1 MSNLEQVIRRDRDWE
16 VVIGLEVHAQISSK
30 SKLFSRSKTNF
41 GAEPNSQVSFVDA
54 AMPGMLPSINGECVR
69 QAVRSGLAIGG
80 TVNLFSRFDRKN
92 YFYPDLPQGYQ
103 ITQFYYPIVS
113 NGSIAINISDNEKKI
128 VKINRIHIEQD
139 AGKSLHDQSPSETFI
154 DLNRSGIALME
165 IVTDPDMRSSEEAAR
180 FLKELR
186 LILRYLGSCDGDMEK
201 GSLRCDA
208 NISVRILGSK
218 TYGTRVEIKNVNSV
232 KFLIKAINYE
242 AERQIALIESG
253 EEVLQETRLFDSVS
267 EVTRSMRSK
276 EDSVDYRYFPDPD
289 LLPLIFSEEYVEEAR
304 NSLPEL
310 PNVKLARYVN
320 ELGLSLYDAEVVVSE
335 QATARY
341 FEEVAAVIEPK
352 IAVNWIIVELFAKL
366 NKLGVDIEN
375 SPIKPEGLIEL
386 LELVKDDTISGK
398 IAKQVFELM
407 FEEGKRPKE
416 LVEKY
421 NLRQVTNS
429 KEIEMIVNKV
439 IADNSS
445 EVEEYRGGRDKLFGF
460 FVGQVMKL
468 SKGKASPELVN
479 NLLRKK
485 LDIKQ
490 Q

>member
-1 MSNLEQVIRRDRDWE
+1 
-16 VVIGLEVHAQISSK
+16 
-30 SKLFSRSKTNF
+30 
-41 GAEPNSQVSFVDA
+41 
-54 AMPGMLPSINGECVR
+54 
-69 QAVRSGLAIGG
+69 
-80 TVNLFSRFDRKN
+80 
-92 YFYPDLPQGYQ
+92 
-103 ITQFYYPIVS
+103 
-113 NGSIAINISDNEKKI
+113 
-128 VKINRIHIEQD
+128 
-139 AGKSLHDQSPSETFI
+139 
-154 DLNRSGIALME
+154 
-165 IVTDPDMRSSEEAAR
+165 
-180 FLKELR
+180 
-186 LILRYLGSCDGDMEK
+186 MEK

-208 NISVRILGSK
+208 NISVRKLGSE
-218 TYGTRVEIKNVNSV
+218 TYGTRVEVKNVNSV

-242 AERQIALIESG
+242 TERQIALIESG

-267 EVTRSMRSK
+267 EITRSMRSK
-276 EDSVDYRYFPDPD
+276 ENSVDYRYFPDPD

-320 ELGLSLYDAEVVVSE
+320 ELGLSLYDAEVIVSE
-335 QATARY
+335 QATAKY
-341 FEEVAAVIEPK
+341 FEEVSAVIEPK

-366 NKLGVDIEN
+366 NKLGINIEN

-407 FEEGKRPKE
+407 FEEGKKPKE

-421 NLRQVTNS
+421 SLRQVTNT
-429 KEIEMIVNKV
+429 KEIETIVNKV
-439 IADNSS
+439 IEDNPA
-445 EVEEYRGGRDKLFGF
+445 EVAEYRSGRDKLFGF

-479 NLLRKK
+479 NLLRIK

-490 Q
+490 